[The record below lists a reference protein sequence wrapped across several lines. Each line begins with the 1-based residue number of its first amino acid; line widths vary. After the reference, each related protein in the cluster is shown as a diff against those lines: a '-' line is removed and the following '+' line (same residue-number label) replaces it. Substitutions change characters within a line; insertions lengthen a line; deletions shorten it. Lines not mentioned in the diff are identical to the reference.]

1 MLSRI
6 VSIQPDT
13 QSVYTPLLAG
23 VSIGDFYGT
32 PLLLGYELGGTAC
45 GALAADCFDHSI
57 TLRWL
62 CVDQSV
68 QRRGI
73 AGELLD
79 ELCTQADKE
88 GVQELDAVVTGDAST
103 PIRSLLLDR
112 GFVQMDGSPVFHFP
126 LSAVLDGPLSA
137 ILDRQD
143 KHVVPLRSVPAYLLR
158 SFNNRIAAP
167 DAFIHPPIDPD
178 TLLEE
183 SVAWVE
189 KDKITACLLLS
200 ACGNGVEVRWIYS
213 FNQNAAAIQWMLA
226 GAANALGLHFPP
238 QTPIYATALVPSVE
252 PIVSRLAGN
261 ALSTD
266 ASVVRFCRKPEQDN
280 A

>member
-73 AGELLD
+73 AGALLD

-88 GVQELDAVVTGDAST
+88 GVGELDAVVTGESPT

-112 GFVQMDGSPVFHFP
+112 GFVQMDGSSVCHFP
-126 LSAVLDGPLSA
+126 LSAVLEGPLSA
-137 ILDRQD
+137 ILDKQD

-167 DAFIHPPIDPD
+167 DAFIHPPIDPG

-183 SVAWVE
+183 SVAWME
-189 KDKITACLLLS
+189 KDEITACLLLS
-200 ACGNGVEVRWIYS
+200 ACGSGVEVRWIYS
-213 FNQNAAAIQWMLA
+213 LHQKLTAIQWMLV
-226 GAANALGLHFPP
+226 GAANALSRHFPP
-238 QTPIYATALVPSVE
+238 QTPIYVAALVPSVE
-252 PIVSRLAGN
+252 PIVRRLAGD

>member
-6 VSIQPDT
+6 VSIQPNA
-13 QSVYTPLLAG
+13 QGVFAPLLAG
-23 VSIGDFYGT
+23 ELLEDFYGT

-45 GALAADCFDHSI
+45 GVLAADCFDHSI

-79 ELCTQADKE
+79 ALCTQADKE
-88 GVQELDAVVTGDAST
+88 GVQEIDAVVTGEAST

-112 GFVQMDGSPVFHFP
+112 GFEQMDVVPVYHFP
-126 LSAVLDGPLSA
+126 LSALLDSPLSA
-137 ILDRQD
+137 MLNRQEP
-143 KHVVPLRSVPAYLLR
+143 HVVSLCSVPSYLLR
-158 SFNNRIAAP
+158 NFNNFIAAP
-167 DAFIHPPIDPD
+167 DDFIHPPVNPD

-183 SVAWVE
+183 SLAWME
-189 KDKITACLLLS
+189 KDKMTACLLLA
-200 ACGNGVEVRWIYS
+200 ACGSGVEVRWMYS
-213 FNQNAAAIQWMLA
+213 LNQNPAITQWMLV
-226 GAANALGLHFPP
+226 GAAKALSRRFPP
-238 QTPIYATALVPSVE
+238 QTPVYVTALVPSVE
-252 PIVSRLAGN
+252 SIVCRLAGE

-266 ASVVRFCRKPEQDN
+266 ASVVHLRRKPEQDN

>member
-6 VSIQPDT
+6 VSIQPDA
-13 QSVYTPLLAG
+13 QGGFAPLLAG
-23 VSIGDFYGT
+23 VSAGEFYGT
-32 PLLLGYELGGTAC
+32 PLLLGYELGGAAC

-79 ELCTQADKE
+79 GLCTQADKA
-88 GVQELDAVVTGDAST
+88 GVLELDAAVAGETST

-112 GFVQMDGSPVFHFP
+112 GFEQVDRSPVYHFP

-137 ILDRQD
+137 ILGRKDA
-143 KHVVPLRSVPAYLLR
+143 HVVPLRSVPAYLLR
-158 SFNNRIAAP
+158 SFNDRIAASN
-167 DAFIHPPIDPD
+167 DFIHPPIDPE

-183 SVAWVE
+183 SIAWVE
-189 KDKITACLLLS
+189 KDEITACLLLS
-200 ACGNGVEVRWIYS
+200 ACGSGVEVRWIYS
-213 FNQNAAAIQWMLA
+213 FYQNPAVIQWMLV
-226 GAANALGLHFPP
+226 GATNALSRRFPSR
-238 QTPIYATALVPSVE
+238 TPIYVTALVPSVE
-252 PIVSRLAGN
+252 PIVRRLVGD
-261 ALSTD
+261 ALSVD
-266 ASVVRFCRKPEQDN
+266 ASVSRFCRRPEHE

>member
-6 VSIQPDT
+6 VSIQPGT
-13 QSVYTPLLAG
+13 QGVFAPLLAG
-23 VSIGDFYGT
+23 VSIGDFYGM

-79 ELCTQADKE
+79 ELCAQADKE

-112 GFVQMDGSPVFHFP
+112 GFVQMDGSPVYHFP

-183 SVAWVE
+183 SVAWME

-213 FNQNAAAIQWMLA
+213 FNQSVAAIQWMLA

-238 QTPIYATALVPSVE
+238 QTPIYATALVPGVE

>member
-6 VSIQPDT
+6 VSIQPNA
-13 QSVYTPLLAG
+13 QGAFAPLLAG
-23 VSIGDFYGT
+23 GLLEDFYGT

-45 GALAADCFDHSI
+45 GALAADCFDHFI

-88 GVQELDAVVTGDAST
+88 GVQELNAVVTGDAST
-103 PIRSLLLDR
+103 PIRSILLDR
-112 GFVQMDGSPVFHFP
+112 GFVQMDRSPVYHFP

-137 ILDRQD
+137 ILDKQD
-143 KHVVPLRSVPAYLLR
+143 KHVVPLRSVPAYFLR
-158 SFNNRIAAP
+158 SFNNHIAAP
-167 DAFIHPPIDPD
+167 DAFIHPPIDPE

-183 SVAWVE
+183 SVVWVE
-189 KDKITACLLLS
+189 KDKITACILFS
-200 ACGNGVEVRWIYS
+200 TCGSGVEVRWIYS
-213 FNQNAAAIQWMLA
+213 FNQNPATIQWMLV
-226 GAANALGLHFPP
+226 GAANALSRRFPP
-238 QTPIYATALVPSVE
+238 QTPIYVTALVPSVE
-252 PIVSRLAGN
+252 PIVHRLAGDE
-261 ALSTD
+261 LSTD
-266 ASVVRFCRKPEQDN
+266 AGVVRLCRRLEQDKV
-280 A
+280 

>member
-88 GVQELDAVVTGDAST
+88 GVEELDAVVTGDAST
-103 PIRSLLLDR
+103 PIRSLLLER
-112 GFVQMDGSPVFHFP
+112 GFVQMDRSPVYHFP

-158 SFNNRIAAP
+158 SFNNHIAAP
-167 DAFIHPPIDPD
+167 DAFIHPPIDPG

-183 SVAWVE
+183 SVAWME
-189 KDKITACLLLS
+189 RDKITACILLS
-200 ACGNGVEVRWIYS
+200 TCGSGVEVRWIYS
-213 FNQNAAAIQWMLA
+213 FNQNPTTIQWMLV
-226 GAANALGLHFPP
+226 GAANALSRRFPP
-238 QTPIYATALVPSVE
+238 QTPIYVTALVPSVE
-252 PIVSRLAGN
+252 PVVCRLAGN

-266 ASVVRFCRKPEQDN
+266 ASVVRFCRRLEQDTV
-280 A
+280 